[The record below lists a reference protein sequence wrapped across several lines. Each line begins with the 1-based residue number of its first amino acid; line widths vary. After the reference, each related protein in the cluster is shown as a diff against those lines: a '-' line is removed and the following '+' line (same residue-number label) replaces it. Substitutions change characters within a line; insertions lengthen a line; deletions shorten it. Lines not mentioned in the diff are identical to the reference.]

1 MGLLL
6 SSVPEK
12 TGYVGVIIFEGKNAA
27 RENCVFIKIR
37 RAINFSGI
45 DLRTAEGKIKELF
58 SSLYMGGGG
67 HAGAVSFRI
76 HRLDEKELLA
86 KLESLFDFLNG
97 VTDLDGK

>member
-1 MGLLL
+1 
-6 SSVPEK
+6 
-12 TGYVGVIIFEGKNAA
+12 
-27 RENCVFIKIR
+27 
-37 RAINFSGI
+37 
-45 DLRTAEGKIKELF
+45 
-58 SSLYMGGGG
+58 MGGGG